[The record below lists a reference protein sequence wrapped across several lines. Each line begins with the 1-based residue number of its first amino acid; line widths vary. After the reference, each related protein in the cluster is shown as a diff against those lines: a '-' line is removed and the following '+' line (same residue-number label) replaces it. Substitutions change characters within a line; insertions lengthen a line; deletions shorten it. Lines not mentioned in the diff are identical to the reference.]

1 MELNKNL
8 NWRSHVDKT
17 AAKANK
23 ISAFMYRTI
32 RGCPTKVHSTCYRG
46 LVRPIMEYSA
56 TVWDTP
62 TSETPGA
69 YDSLEKV
76 QRRSARRIFR
86 DFRPTTSA
94 SDLVRRLNLPR
105 LSDRRI
111 VSRSVMMYKVIHG
124 LVDLKP
130 KEGVITHN
138 TRPSRGQPTKIK
150 ELATSIDAYHD
161 SFFPATI
168 RTWNKLPAQVCAVD
182 TPSAF
187 KRNVEGWVSS
197 TR

>member
-1 MELNKNL
+1 
-8 NWRSHVDKT
+8 
-17 AAKANK
+17 
-23 ISAFMYRTI
+23 MYRTI

-150 ELATSIDAYHD
+150 ELATSIDAYFD

-168 RTWNKLPAQVCAVD
+168 TTWNELPAQVCAVD